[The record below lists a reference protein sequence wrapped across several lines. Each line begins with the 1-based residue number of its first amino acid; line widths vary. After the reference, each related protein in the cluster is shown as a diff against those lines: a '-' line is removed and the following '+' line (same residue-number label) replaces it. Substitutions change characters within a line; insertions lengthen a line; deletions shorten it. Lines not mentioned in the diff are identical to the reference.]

1 MKARN
6 VILILLKEFRTSCRL
21 KIIFFFFLVLV
32 SADVLVVPYCFILAK
47 VERYTYAFYT
57 CKTID
62 FAYFKVKVHS
72 RQ

>member
-6 VILILLKEFRTSCRL
+6 VILILLKEFRTRCRL
-21 KIIFFFFLVLV
+21 KMFFFFFLVLV

-47 VERYTYAFYT
+47 VESIHMHFIPV
-57 CKTID
+57 TID
-62 FAYFKVKVHS
+62 LAYFKVKVHS